1 MVRTRDASV
10 TVQYNSRM
18 SCVYVGRWRIGYGGG
33 RGKRSGGGKKGGAGK
48 DVEEM
53 ARDAIH
59 GSIGGPYGFVR

>member
-1 MVRTRDASV
+1 MCLCGAMEDRI
-10 TVQYNSRM
+10 
-18 SCVYVGRWRIGYGGG
+18 RWGKGEKKR
-33 RGKRSGGGKKGGAGK
+33 RGEEGGAGK